1 VNRLRLLLAIAV
13 LPLSLAAETR
23 WIVTWAT
30 SPAPQLAT
38 QAEMVSA
45 KMVFNNQTL
54 REIVHTSVGGS
65 TCRVRMSNAFGKEPL
80 QINAARIALRATAAE
95 VVGGTDRPITF
106 GGRESVT
113 IPPDAVL
120 MSDPITLEVPAG
132 GDIAISVYLARST
145 NAGGIHYSANATSYI
160 GAGNQTQAVAFRS
173 STTVSSWAFLAGV
186 DVAAPETAA
195 SAATIVAFGDSITD
209 GSRSTANANRRWADF
224 LAARLRAAGRNDI
237 GVANAGIS
245 GNRVY
250 HNAINNV
257 RFSVNALARFGRDV
271 LEQPGARY
279 VIILEGINDIGQ
291 PGTGSAAAA
300 EAVDDIDIITGLKQ
314 MAERAHALGFK
325 VIGATLTPFS
335 VYTGADYYSDMKN
348 AQRQAVNYWI
358 RNSGVFDHV
367 VDFDYIVRDPA
378 RPDSMLADYD
388 SGDHLH
394 PGDAGYKAMAD
405 AIDLTWFR

>member
-1 VNRLRLLLAIAV
+1 
-13 LPLSLAAETR
+13 
-23 WIVTWAT
+23 
-30 SPAPQLAT
+30 
-38 QAEMVSA
+38 
-45 KMVFNNQTL
+45 
-54 REIVHTSVGGS
+54 
-65 TCRVRMSNAFGKEPL
+65 
-80 QINAARIALRATAAE
+80 
-95 VVGGTDRPITF
+95 
-106 GGRESVT
+106 
-113 IPPDAVL
+113 
-120 MSDPITLEVPAG
+120 
-132 GDIAISVYLARST
+132 
-145 NAGGIHYSANATSYI
+145 
-160 GAGNQTQAVAFRS
+160 
-173 STTVSSWAFLAGV
+173 
-186 DVAAPETAA
+186 
-195 SAATIVAFGDSITD
+195 
-209 GSRSTANANRRWADF
+209 
-224 LAARLRAAGRNDI
+224 
-237 GVANAGIS
+237 VANAGIS